1 MTATTV
7 YTIHVGL
14 NVNGS
19 SDFADRNRAN
29 LLGILDDRHSDGYT
43 VIDGIGRY
51 KGETEPTIMATVSY
65 TDWQALDIHARYVV
79 ETAKIIKQALNQEA
93 VWVTSATVDLV
104 VV

>member
-14 NVNGS
+14 NTDGS
-19 SDFADRNRAN
+19 SDFADRNRAD

-43 VIDGIGRY
+43 VFDGVGRY
-51 KGETEPTIMATVSY
+51 KGENEPTIVVSIAY
-65 TDWQALDIHARYVV
+65 SDWKAFEVHALHVV
-79 ETAKIIKQALNQEA
+79 ETARIIKRNLGQES
-93 VWVTSATVDLV
+93 VWVTSTTVDLV